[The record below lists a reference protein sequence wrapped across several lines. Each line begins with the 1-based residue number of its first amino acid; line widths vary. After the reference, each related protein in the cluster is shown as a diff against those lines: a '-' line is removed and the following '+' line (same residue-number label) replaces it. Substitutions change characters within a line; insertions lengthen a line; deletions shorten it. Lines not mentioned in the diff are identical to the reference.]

1 MFNSYFQ
8 HIVSEIVCNNRK
20 LDKRMQ
26 LTITDE
32 SSISIIIILLEILQW
47 QLVEAETSLIKA
59 SISAPMY
66 GVIQS
71 IHAALENIDL
81 R

>member
-1 MFNSYFQ
+1 MFNLYFQ
-8 HIVSEIVCNNRK
+8 HIVSEIVCNHRK

-32 SSISIIIILLEILQW
+32 SSISIIRILLEILQW